1 MKKPASKP
9 LDSQADVPYLMKLRD
24 GRTMLVL
31 VPADA
36 CEVDDSGQVA
46 FLPAAVR
53 FLDRV
58 RTAAGAVPP
67 DPTPAYIRTLREA
80 LSLTQSQLAAKLQV
94 DKMTVA
100 RWEWGKS
107 KPTAVK
113 VKALDRLRRTLG
125 RKGVVIAA

>member
-1 MKKPASKP
+1 MKKPKADQHDNP
-9 LDSQADVPYLMKLRD
+9 ADVPYVMRMHD
-24 GRTMLVL
+24 GRTVLVL

-36 CEVDDSGQVA
+36 CEFDESGQVA

-58 RTAAGAVPP
+58 RAAAGAVPP
-67 DPTPAYIRTLREA
+67 NPSPAYIRTLREV
-80 LSLTQSQLAAKLQV
+80 LSLTQSQLAAKLHV

-107 KPTAVK
+107 KPTAAK
-113 VKALDRLRRTLG
+113 VKALDRLRRMLG